1 MLYIYIYTI
10 YTNICY
16 VCVYVTMKA
25 ETARVYLEREEAEQK
40 EVKRNWRRKWEKRGK
55 EEELSMIYMHE
66 NAMMKPI
73 ILYGNK

>member
-1 MLYIYIYTI
+1 
-10 YTNICY
+10 
-16 VCVYVTMKA
+16 MKA